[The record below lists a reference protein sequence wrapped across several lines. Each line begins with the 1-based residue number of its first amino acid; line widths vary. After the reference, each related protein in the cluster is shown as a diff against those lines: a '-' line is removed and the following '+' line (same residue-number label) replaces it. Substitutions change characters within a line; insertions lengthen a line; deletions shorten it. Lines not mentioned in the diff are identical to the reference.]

1 MTNSQK
7 KSATMEQLLS
17 NTNRTL
23 KTFRYGEVVE
33 GTVISVGRKE
43 VFVDLGSKSEG
54 IISEREFED
63 ETDSIAGLEVG
74 DTVVAS
80 VTQTENDQGYII
92 LSLKKAQSERS
103 WREIEGAFKNETV
116 LEAKVVDS
124 NKGGLVVE
132 ISGGLRGFVPFS
144 HLNKPPSPD
153 SSSHP
158 PMADPASENL
168 KVRVIEL
175 NRPINRLVFSEKLA
189 TLLSDPEV
197 KKFFRNLK
205 PNEKLKGVVTSIFPF
220 GVFVQLRSG
229 VEGLVHISEMSWRRI
244 DHPSD
249 IVKAGDE
256 VEVVVL
262 SINREQG
269 KLALSMKPLRKN
281 PWEEV
286 AEKYKV
292 GETVVGT
299 VTKTVPFGAFVKLPE
314 GIEGLIHVS
323 ETVGPLAEGEEV
335 KVVIINLEPEKQKL
349 GLSIK
354 QLEKSLEHKNI
365 KSLEHKITRSP

>member
-1 MTNSQK
+1 
-7 KSATMEQLLS
+7 MEELLS

-54 IISEREFED
+54 IISGREFED
-63 ETDSIAGLEVG
+63 EVDSIAGLEVG
-74 DTVVAS
+74 DTVLAS
-80 VTQTENDQGYII
+80 ITQTENDQGYII

-103 WREIEGAFKNETV
+103 WREIEEAFKNETV
-116 LEAKVVDS
+116 LEVKVVDF
-124 NKGGLVVE
+124 NKGGLVAE
-132 ISGGLRGFVPFS
+132 LLGGLRGFIPFS
-144 HLNKPPSPD
+144 HLNMSN
-153 SSSHP
+153 SSHTTQ
-158 PMADPASENL
+158 ENL
-168 KVRVIEL
+168 LGQTLSVRVIEL

-189 TLLSDPEV
+189 TLLSDPKV
-197 KKFFRNLK
+197 KKFFEDLK

-220 GVFVQLRSG
+220 GVFVKLSSG
-229 VEGLVHISEMSWRRI
+229 VEGLVHISEMSWQRI

-249 IVKAGDE
+249 IVKVGDE
-256 VEVVVL
+256 VGVVVL
-262 SINREQG
+262 SVNREQG

-286 AEKYKV
+286 AGKYKV
-292 GETVVGT
+292 GETVTGI

-323 ETVGPLAEGEEV
+323 ETVGPLVEGEEV
-335 KVVIINLEPEKQKL
+335 KAVIINLEPEKRKL

-354 QLEKSLEHKNI
+354 KLQVQK
-365 KSLEHKITRSP
+365 

>member
-354 QLEKSLEHKNI
+354 QLEKSLKHKN
-365 KSLEHKITRSP
+365 TRTLNH

>member
-7 KSATMEQLLS
+7 KSTTMEELLS

-23 KTFRYGEVVE
+23 RTFRYGEVVE

-54 IISEREFED
+54 IISGREFED
-63 ETDSIAGLEVG
+63 EIDSIAGLEVG

-92 LSLKKAQSERS
+92 LSLKRAQSERS
-103 WREIEGAFKNETV
+103 WREIEEHFKNETV
-116 LEAKVVDS
+116 LNVKVVDS
-124 NKGGLVVE
+124 NKGGLVAE
-132 ISGGLRGFVPFS
+132 LTGGLRGFVPFS
-144 HLNKPPSPD
+144 HLNMSH
-153 SSSHP
+153 SSNTANEDLLGQTLS
-158 PMADPASENL
+158 
-168 KVRVIEL
+168 VRVIEL

-189 TLLSDPEV
+189 TLLSDPKV
-197 KKFFRNLK
+197 KKFFEDLK
-205 PNEKLKGVVTSIFPF
+205 PNEKLKGVATSIFPF
-220 GVFVQLRSG
+220 GVFVQLDSG
-229 VEGLVHISEMSWRRI
+229 VEGLVHISEMSWQRI

-249 IVKAGDE
+249 IVKVGDE

-262 SINREQG
+262 SVNREQG

-286 AEKYKV
+286 ADKYKV
-292 GETVVGT
+292 GESIVGT

-323 ETVGPLAEGEEV
+323 ETSGPLAEGEEV
-335 KVVIINLEPEKQKL
+335 QAVIINLEPKKQKL
-349 GLSIK
+349 GLSVK
-354 QLEKSLEHKNI
+354 RLK
-365 KSLEHKITRSP
+365 

>member
-1 MTNSQK
+1 
-7 KSATMEQLLS
+7 MEELLLD
-17 NTNRTL
+17 TNRTL

-74 DTVVAS
+74 DTVIAS
-80 VTQTENDQGYII
+80 ITQTENDQGYII

-103 WREIEGAFKNETV
+103 WRKIEEAFKNETV
-116 LEAKVVDS
+116 LQVKVTDS
-124 NKGGLVVE
+124 NKGGLVAE
-132 ISGGLRGFVPFS
+132 LLGGLNGFIPFS
-144 HLNKPPSPD
+144 HLNVSNASPANRED
-153 SSSHP
+153 LIGQTL
-158 PMADPASENL
+158 N
-168 KVRVIEL
+168 VRVIEL
-175 NRPINRLVFSEKLA
+175 NRPVNRLVFSEKMA
-189 TLLSDPEV
+189 TLLSDPKV
-197 KKFFRNLK
+197 KKFFEDLK

-220 GVFVQLRSG
+220 GVFIKLPSG
-229 VEGLVHISEMSWRRI
+229 VEGLAHISEMSWQRI

-249 IVKAGDE
+249 VVKVGDE

-262 SINREQG
+262 SVNREQG
-269 KLALSMKPLRKN
+269 KLALSMKPLREN
-281 PWEEV
+281 PWEEI
-286 AEKYKV
+286 AKKYKV
-292 GETVVGT
+292 GETVTGT

-323 ETVGPLAEGEEV
+323 ETVGPLVEGEEV
-335 KVVIINLEPEKQKL
+335 KAVIINLEPKKQKL

-354 QLEKSLEHKNI
+354 QLK
-365 KSLEHKITRSP
+365 